1 MRRWIAVVALLVV
14 VSGGAFLHAAVWGK
28 PWSIDQFFSRV
39 FLEFALER
47 PLVLSQL
54 RILEPYGVTWHTDE
68 LDDFSLE
75 FERDEIRELEH
86 NLEVLRSY
94 DRASLAPEQRES
106 RDVLEWFLQ
115 VQADRAPFL
124 LHDFPVNQMNGVQTG
139 LVDFMLSIH
148 QINEEQEAED
158 YVARLRAFGPA
169 FDQVIEGMDARQRA
183 GILPPRFVIERVRF
197 DLEQFLRS
205 EPADN
210 ILVMHLQ
217 DAVAGLDGL
226 SDARRADLIDGA
238 LSAVSDVV
246 YPVLRRLDAELERD
260 AAEAGDEVGAW
271 RLPDGDAY
279 YAWQVRRHTTTDLT
293 AEEIHEIGL
302 AEVARIAAE
311 MRAILSEHGVPSEDL
326 APSLRELSTAP
337 RFQYPDDEAGRDAIL
352 EDYRAIVAETEAKLP
367 ELFGRLPKAQ
377 VQVER
382 VPEFMQGGAP
392 VAYYSPPSFDGSRP
406 GIFYV
411 NLRNPA
417 ENPKWRMRTLAH
429 HEATPGHHL
438 QISLAQEIEGL
449 PFFRRILP
457 FTAYAEGW
465 ALYAERL
472 AGEHGLLPTPL
483 DHLGALVDEMFRAV
497 RLVVDTG
504 IHAKRWSRE
513 RAIGYLESHT
523 GKPISEVVAEVDRY
537 IVMPGQALAYKIG
550 QLEILAYRDRAR
562 RELGDAFDLRGFHDL
577 LLGGGGMPLELL
589 ERKVDEWISEKKGG

>member
-1 MRRWIAVVALLVV
+1 
-14 VSGGAFLHAAVWGK
+14 
-28 PWSIDQFFSRV
+28 
-39 FLEFALER
+39 
-47 PLVLSQL
+47 
-54 RILEPYGVTWHTDE
+54 
-68 LDDFSLE
+68 
-75 FERDEIRELEH
+75 
-86 NLEVLRSY
+86 
-94 DRASLAPEQRES
+94 
-106 RDVLEWFLQ
+106 
-115 VQADRAPFL
+115 
-124 LHDFPVNQMNGVQTG
+124 
-139 LVDFMLSIH
+139 
-148 QINEEQEAED
+148 
-158 YVARLRAFGPA
+158 
-169 FDQVIEGMDARQRA
+169 
-183 GILPPRFVIERVRF
+183 
-197 DLEQFLRS
+197 
-205 EPADN
+205 
-210 ILVMHLQ
+210 
-217 DAVAGLDGL
+217 
-226 SDARRADLIDGA
+226 
-238 LSAVSDVV
+238 
-246 YPVLRRLDAELERD
+246 
-260 AAEAGDEVGAW
+260 
-271 RLPDGDAY
+271 
-279 YAWQVRRHTTTDLT
+279 
-293 AEEIHEIGL
+293 
-302 AEVARIAAE
+302 
-311 MRAILSEHGVPSEDL
+311 
-326 APSLRELSTAP
+326 
-337 RFQYPDDEAGRDAIL
+337 
-352 EDYRAIVAETEAKLP
+352 
-367 ELFGRLPKAQ
+367 
-377 VQVER
+377 
-382 VPEFMQGGAP
+382 MQGGAP

-417 ENPKWRMRTLAH
+417 ENPKWRLRTLAH

>member
-1 MRRWIAVVALLVV
+1 MRRWIAVVGLLVV
-14 VSGGAFLHAAVWGK
+14 VSGGAFLRAAVWGK

-54 RILEPYGVTWHTDE
+54 RILEPYGVTWHADE
-68 LDDFSLE
+68 LDDLSLE
-75 FERDEIRELEH
+75 FERDEIRELER

-94 DRASLAPEQRES
+94 ERASLSAEQRES

-124 LHDFPVNQMNGVQTG
+124 LHDFPVNQMNGIQTG

-148 QINEEQEAED
+148 QINEEQGAED

-197 DLEQFLRS
+197 ELEQFLRP

-210 ILVMHLQ
+210 ILVLHLQ

-246 YPVLRRLDAELERD
+246 YPVLRRLDVELEGD
-260 AAEAGDEVGAW
+260 AADAADEVGAW

-311 MRAILSEHGVPSEDL
+311 MREILSEHGVPAEDL

-337 RFQYPDDEAGRDAIL
+337 RFQYPDDDAGRDAIL
-352 EDYRAIVAETEAKLP
+352 EEYRAIVAETEAKLP
-367 ELFGRLPKAQ
+367 ELFGRLPQAQ

-382 VPEFMQGGAP
+382 VPEFMEGGAP
-392 VAYYSPPSFDGSRP
+392 VAYYNPPPFDGSRP

-438 QISLAQEIEGL
+438 QISLAQEMEGV

-457 FTAYAEGW
+457 FTA
-465 ALYAERL
+465 
-472 AGEHGLLPTPL
+472 
-483 DHLGALVDEMFRAV
+483 
-497 RLVVDTG
+497 
-504 IHAKRWSRE
+504 
-513 RAIGYLESHT
+513 
-523 GKPISEVVAEVDRY
+523 
-537 IVMPGQALAYKIG
+537 
-550 QLEILAYRDRAR
+550 
-562 RELGDAFDLRGFHDL
+562 
-577 LLGGGGMPLELL
+577 
-589 ERKVDEWISEKKGG
+589 